1 MRSFCDGDGVLEKAR
16 MVCWSAGV
24 VFLVN
29 DRGNARSG
37 ARCIVVGGREEL
49 TAA

>member
-1 MRSFCDGDGVLEKAR
+1 MLEKAR

-24 VFLVN
+24 VLLVN

-37 ARCIVVGGREEL
+37 VRSMVMGGEEEWV
-49 TAA
+49 TVAEAEDHC